1 MRTLL
6 RLLPLVLATASR
18 CALVTTASRCA
29 LVTAALALAGCGQA
43 QTSANDFK
51 GSEKAVA
58 SAIEDLQSA
67 AQNRK
72 PADICSDVL
81 SSDLADELKSAGSD
95 CVREMERITGDAD
108 DFELEVTDVTVT
120 GTTATA
126 KVKARRGDR
135 ENAETTYTLVREDR
149 DWRLSSLGAS

>member
-1 MRTLL
+1 MRPLL
-6 RLLPLVLATASR
+6 RLLPLVLA
-18 CALVTTASRCA
+18 TASRCA

-43 QTSANDFK
+43 QSSANDFK

-58 SAIEDLQSA
+58 STIEDLQSA

-81 SSDLADELKSAGSD
+81 SRELADKLKSAGND
-95 CVREMERITGDAD
+95 CVREMERIAGDAD
-108 DFELEVTDVTVT
+108 DFELEVTDVTVN

-135 ENAETTYTLVREDR
+135 ENAETTYSLVREDG
-149 DWRLSSLGAS
+149 DWRLASLGAS